1 MKAGGEGMT
10 EDDMVGWHH
19 RLDAPELKQ
28 APGVGDDREG
38 WHAAAQGVTQRVGH
52 D

>member
-1 MKAGGEGMT
+1 MKAGGERMT

-19 RLDAPELKQ
+19 RLDAPKLKQ

-38 WHAAAQGVTQRVGH
+38 WHAVAHGVTQRV
-52 D
+52 

>member
-1 MKAGGEGMT
+1 
-10 EDDMVGWHH
+10 MVGWHH

-28 APGVGDDREG
+28 AAGVGDDREG
-38 WHAAAQGVTQRVGH
+38 WHVAAHGVTESQIQLS

>member
-1 MKAGGEGMT
+1 MKAGGERMT

-19 RLDAPELKQ
+19 RLDAPKLKQ

-38 WHAAAQGVTQRVGH
+38 WHAAAHGVTQRV
-52 D
+52 